1 MGEGKP
7 SILVTRKLPDAVEAR
22 LEHDYVPQLN
32 SSDHILGAAGL
43 IAAAA
48 GRDALL
54 VTASE
59 HMSAEVFERLP
70 ECVRAIATYSVGY
83 EHIDLEAARVR
94 GIPVTNTPDVL
105 TDSTAELAMMLILC
119 AARRAYEGDRM
130 VRTGQWPGWAPT
142 MMLGIEVTGKRLG
155 ILGMGRIGRGLA
167 RCARG
172 FDMTVHYTNRERL
185 APERE
190 SGAIFH
196 ESPETLLEQCDFLSI
211 NCPATPETYRFLDAE
226 KIAHLPDGAIVVN
239 TARGTIVDDEA
250 LIEALRS
257 GKVAAAGLD
266 VFEGEPAI
274 HPGYRELDNVFL
286 MPHMGSGTIEARTAM
301 GFRCLDNLDAYF
313 AGREPPDRVV

>member
-1 MGEGKP
+1 MGEGRP

-22 LEHDYVPQLN
+22 LDRDYASHLN
-32 SSDHILGAAGL
+32 PSDRILDTDGL
-43 IAAAA
+43 IAAAE
-48 GRDALL
+48 GKDALL

-59 HMSAEVFERLP
+59 RMSAEVFERLP
-70 ECVRAIATYSVGY
+70 ASVRAIATYSAGF
-83 EHIDLEAARVR
+83 EHIDLAAARAR

-130 VRTGQWPGWAPT
+130 VRTDSWPGWSPT

-155 ILGMGRIGRGLA
+155 ILGMGRIGRALA
-167 RCARG
+167 RLARG
-172 FDMTVHYTNRERL
+172 FNMTVHYTNRARL
-185 APERE
+185 APKAE

-196 ESPETLLEQCDFLSI
+196 ASPEALLEQSEFLSI
-211 NCPATPETYRFLDAE
+211 NCPATAETLRFLDADR
-226 KIAHLPDGAIVVN
+226 IARLPDGAVVVN
-239 TARGTIVDDEA
+239 TARGTLLDDEA
-250 LIEALRS
+250 LIAALRS

-286 MPHMGSGTIEARTAM
+286 MPHTGSGTIEARNAM

-313 AGREPPDRVV
+313 AGCEPPDRVA

>member
-1 MGEGKP
+1 VGPKV
-7 SILVTRKLPDAVEAR
+7 LVTRKLPEAVEAR
-22 LEHDYVPQLN
+22 LMRDYAPRLN
-32 SSDHILGAAGL
+32 PSDRVFDSDGL
-43 IAAAA
+43 LAAAQ

-59 HMSAEVFERLP
+59 DMSAEIFAKLP
-70 ECVRAIATYSVGY
+70 KTVRIVATYSAGF
-83 EHIDLEAARVR
+83 EHIDLEAARAR
-94 GIPVTNTPDVL
+94 GIPVTNTPHVL

-130 VRTGQWPGWAPT
+130 VRADRWDGWTPT
-142 MMLGIEVTGKRLG
+142 MMLGLEVTGKRLG

-172 FDMTVHYTNRERL
+172 FDMTVHYTNRARL
-185 APERE
+185 SGGQE

-196 ESPETLLEQCDFLSI
+196 QSPEALLERSDFFSI
-211 NCPATPETYRFLDAE
+211 NCPATPETHHFLNAE
-226 KIAHLPDGAIVVN
+226 RIARLPDGAVVVN
-239 TARGTIVDDEA
+239 TARGTVVDDEA
-250 LIEALRS
+250 LIAALRC

-286 MPHMGSGTIEARTAM
+286 MPHMGSGTIEARNAM
-301 GFRCLDNLDAYF
+301 GFKCLDNLDAHF
-313 AGREPPDRVV
+313 AGREPPDRVA